1 MEGRNPAN
9 NIICRK
15 NDPKVIIDGRKQQK
29 DYYMYLIVGSLF
41 LF

>member
-1 MEGRNPAN
+1 MEVRNPAN

-15 NDPKVIIDGRKQQK
+15 NDPKVIIDGRKQK